1 MRSIVRY
8 LRLSMLALFV
18 IVGIIES
25 NDSYATSQN
34 GKISE
39 GPVLQSHGS
48 ECPGGP

>member
-1 MRSIVRY
+1 MNAVIRY
-8 LRLSMLALFV
+8 LRLSIFAVFV